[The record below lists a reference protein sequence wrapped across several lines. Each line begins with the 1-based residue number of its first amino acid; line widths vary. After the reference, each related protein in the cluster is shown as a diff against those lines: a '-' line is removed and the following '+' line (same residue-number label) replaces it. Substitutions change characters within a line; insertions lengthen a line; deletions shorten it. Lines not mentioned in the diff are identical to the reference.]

1 MKNFGEYKL
10 PENWSWSSLPEII
23 GDDGV
28 FCDGDWVESKDQDP
42 NGDVRLIQL
51 ADIGDGTYRDKS
63 SRFLT
68 RGKAEELRCT
78 FIKPG
83 DVLIARMPEPLG
95 RSCVFPG
102 DEKEAVTVVDV
113 CIVRPNK
120 TKINNKWLSHI
131 VNALPFRTVIESRQ
145 SGSTRKRISRKN
157 LSTIPM
163 PVPPLPEQHRIVE
176 EIEKQFTR
184 LDAGVAALKSIQ
196 TKLKRYRASVLK
208 AACEGKLVPTEAE
221 LAKKEGR
228 TYETGEE
235 LLKRILIERKKAFE
249 EQQKKTGKNKKYV
262 EPKVPDTTDLPELSE
277 GWTWGIIEQ
286 ISSLITKGSS
296 PRWQGFEYAEEG
308 IVFIRSENV
317 RWGYLDLSTISRL
330 PYKFNEKENKS
341 ILLNGDVL
349 LNIVGAS
356 IGRAAIA
363 GPEIEN
369 GNVNQAVAVIRLI
382 EKTILNRYS
391 LIWILSYNAQKQINL
406 RKVDVARANFSLEE
420 IKNLPIP
427 LPSLAEQKLI
437 VDEVERRLSVVEEL
451 ETLVDANLKRAER
464 LRQAILKKA
473 FEGELVK

>member
-1 MKNFGEYKL
+1 M
-10 PENWSWSSLPEII
+10 
-23 GDDGV
+23 
-28 FCDGDWVESKDQDP
+28 
-42 NGDVRLIQL
+42 
-51 ADIGDGTYRDKS
+51 
-63 SRFLT
+63 
-68 RGKAEELRCT
+68 
-78 FIKPG
+78 
-83 DVLIARMPEPLG
+83 
-95 RSCVFPG
+95 
-102 DEKEAVTVVDV
+102 
-113 CIVRPNK
+113 
-120 TKINNKWLSHI
+120 
-131 VNALPFRTVIESRQ
+131 
-145 SGSTRKRISRKN
+145 
-157 LSTIPM
+157 
-163 PVPPLPEQHRIVE
+163 
-176 EIEKQFTR
+176 
-184 LDAGVAALKSIQ
+184 
-196 TKLKRYRASVLK
+196 
-208 AACEGKLVPTEAE
+208 PTEAE